1 MITVKD
7 YKADFPLLMQDPT
20 IYIDNA
26 ATTPGAFLTLSV
38 SFTKS
43 TTPIR

>member
-26 ATTPGAFLTLSV
+26 GAFLTLSV